1 MQLPLSKPRVSMF
14 NTGLDNRNS
23 LFGSSV
29 KTESTNIHSESTVTL
44 NNADNSFNTSFA
56 FGRRTSIQFNLNRR
70 QTVPAKNTTTAGQD
84 LDRLEECKEEIRY
97 GERQSIES
105 LNDRASQIEGQTNTP
120 NTDNLMV
127 KSRSAAVTD
136 PITVFTSDKMKLEF
150 NKTVGSNRLPPVRT
164 INECIYEDQPF
175 SPEDKKDDFEGNV
188 DVDENDQP
196 DNRKIYTSDSKSM
209 KQVQNQGSPRQ

>member
-1 MQLPLSKPRVSMF
+1 MQLPLSKPRVSLF
-14 NTGLDNRNS
+14 NTGMDNRNS

-29 KTESTNIHSESTVTL
+29 KTESTNINSESTVTL
-44 NNADNSFNTSFA
+44 TNADNSFTTSFA

-70 QTVPAKNTTTAGQD
+70 QTVPAKNTTSAGQD

-105 LNDRASQIEGQTNTP
+105 LNDRASHIEGQTNTP

-127 KSRSAAVTD
+127 KSRSTAVTN
-136 PITVFTSDKMKLEF
+136 PITVFSSDKMKLDF

-175 SPEDKKDDFEGNV
+175 SPEDKKDEFEGDV

-209 KQVQNQGSPRQ
+209 K

>member
-1 MQLPLSKPRVSMF
+1 M
-14 NTGLDNRNS
+14 DNRNS

-44 NNADNSFNTSFA
+44 ANADNSFTNSFA
-56 FGRRTSIQFNLNRR
+56 FNRRTSIQFNINRR
-70 QTVPAKNTTTAGQD
+70 QTVPAKNITTAGQD

-105 LNDRASQIEGQTNTP
+105 LNDRASQIEGQTNIP

-127 KSRSAAVTD
+127 KSRSAAVSNQSQ
-136 PITVFTSDKMKLEF
+136 VFTSDNLKLDF
-150 NKTVGSNRLPPVRT
+150 NKTVGSTRLAPIRT
-164 INECIYEDQPF
+164 INESIYEDQPF

-188 DVDENDQP
+188 DFDETD
-196 DNRKIYTSDSKSM
+196 
-209 KQVQNQGSPRQ
+209 